1 MQKVSSGSPET
12 ASLFVGLSNKNDWN
26 FMERGIHKED
36 MCFQMSSFCSLG
48 CRPVMVS
55 DGTANWWHSNIVS

>member
-26 FMERGIHKED
+26 FTERGIHKED
-36 MCFQMSSFCSLG
+36 
-48 CRPVMVS
+48 
-55 DGTANWWHSNIVS
+55 IVFRCLLFVPWVVGQ